1 MSTDNQVKID
11 SLKAGMKK
19 ASTLI
24 RSLNVVMD
32 QAKNE
37 KQDAETNWAKLH
49 EELILLRTPWDY
61 SSGIKTIQ
69 YRRSEG
75 EWFETRDEFEIRFGL
90 KYSFDQRNRNT
101 HCVYLLRN
109 PESGLLE
116 ADYSYMPLY
125 CCKEDEDNILEYA
138 KTVVLL
144 FLDWFG
150 HYPNPDDCGCNR
162 WQYVFPVEY
171 ESWKDSYIF

>member
-19 ASTLI
+19 AYTLI

-32 QAKNE
+32 QAVKE

-69 YRRSEG
+69 YKRYAG
-75 EWFETRDEFEIRFGL
+75 EWFETRDEFAIRFGL
-90 KYSFDQRNRNT
+90 KYSFYQRNTNT
-101 HCVYLLRN
+101 HVVYLLRN

-116 ADYSYMPLY
+116 ADYSSIA
-125 CCKEDEDNILEYA
+125 DEDNILEYA

-150 HYPNPDDCGCNR
+150 HYPNPDDCGWDS
-162 WQYVFPVEY
+162 WQYVFPAQY
-171 ESWKDSYIF
+171 ESWQKRPELSERSY